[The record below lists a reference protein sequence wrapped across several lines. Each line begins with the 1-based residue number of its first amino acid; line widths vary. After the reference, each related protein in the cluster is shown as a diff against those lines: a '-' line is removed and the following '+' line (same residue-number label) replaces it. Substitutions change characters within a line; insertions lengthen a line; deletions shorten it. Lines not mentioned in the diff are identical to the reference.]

1 MLFSKADGGR
11 EVSRDPPT
19 PTPAPPVLEEDRE
32 NGRLYRFVRF
42 LKNSNLKFIVVYSFI
57 TEFNFTLAC
66 IIIIVHALE
75 KTNPSYFNMP

>member
-32 NGRLYRFVRF
+32 KGRL
-42 LKNSNLKFIVVYSFI
+42 LNNKNTLF
-57 TEFNFTLAC
+57 ENFTQTFYLFQYWFQVWATFDY
-66 IIIIVHALE
+66 IMDNKNTTAQQQQH
-75 KTNPSYFNMP
+75 

>member
-32 NGRLYRFVRF
+32 KGRLLNNNGIFRQTFHLFQYWFQVWATF
-42 LKNSNLKFIVVYSFI
+42 DYIIDNKNTTAQQNNIQF
-57 TEFNFTLAC
+57 
-66 IIIIVHALE
+66 
-75 KTNPSYFNMP
+75 